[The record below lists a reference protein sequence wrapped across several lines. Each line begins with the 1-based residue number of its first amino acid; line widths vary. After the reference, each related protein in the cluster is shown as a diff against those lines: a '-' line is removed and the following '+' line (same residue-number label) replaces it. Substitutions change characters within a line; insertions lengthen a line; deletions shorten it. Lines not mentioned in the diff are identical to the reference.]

1 MVAILSKSDPEVYEA
16 IRNEIA
22 RQRGTLEMIA
32 SENFASLAVMEAQG
46 CVMTNKYS
54 EGYPGKR
61 YYGGNQFIDV
71 VENLARERAKK
82 LFGAEHANVQPH
94 SGTQANMEAYFAT
107 LKLGDKIL
115 SLFLPEGGHLSH
127 GSPANF
133 SGQFYKIVHYHLDP
147 QTGMLDYDEIRK
159 IALAEK
165 PQMVLCGYSAYPR
178 TIDFKAFKEIA
189 DEVGAVMLADIAHIA
204 GLCVAGAH
212 PQPFPHADIVTTTTH
227 KTLRGPRG
235 AMILCKERWAQ
246 AIDKAVF
253 PGMQG
258 GPLDHVIAAKAVCL
272 GEAMKPEFKKY
283 AHQIV
288 KNAKALADELMSRG
302 FKLVSD
308 GTDNHLVLVDLR
320 NKGCTGKEAQAWLE
334 EAGITVNKN
343 MVPQD
348 DKSPFVTSGIR
359 LGTPALTT
367 RGMGESEMRE
377 IGGMI
382 DRVIAARGDA
392 AVVAKV
398 KSEVSELC
406 IRFPLYPELVY

>member
-1 MVAILSKSDPEVYEA
+1 MAVLSRSDPEVYDA
-16 IRNEIA
+16 IKNEIG
-22 RQRGTLEMIA
+22 RQRSTLEMIA
-32 SENFASLAVMEAQG
+32 SENFTSLAVMEAQG

-71 VENLARERAKK
+71 TENLARDRAKK
-82 LFGAEHANVQPH
+82 LFNAEHANVQPH
-94 SGTQANMEAYFAT
+94 AGSQANMEAYFAT

-127 GSPANF
+127 GSPVNF
-133 SGQFYKIVHYHLDP
+133 SGQWYKIVHYHLDP
-147 QTGMLDYDEIRK
+147 ETGTLDYDAIRK
-159 IALAEK
+159 TAIAEK

-178 TIDFKAFKEIA
+178 TVDFKAFKEIA
-189 DEVGAVMLADIAHIA
+189 DEVGAIMLADIAHIA
-204 GLCVAGAH
+204 GLCAGGAH
-212 PQPFPHADIVTTTTH
+212 PQPFPYADIVTTTTH

-235 AMILCKERWAQ
+235 AMIMCKEKYAQ

-258 GPLDHVIAAKAVCL
+258 GPLEHAIAGKAVCF
-272 GEAMKPEFKKY
+272 GEALKPEFKEY
-283 AHQIV
+283 AKQVV
-288 KNAKALADELMSRG
+288 KNAKALADELMAKG

-308 GTDNHLVLVDLR
+308 GTDNHLMLVDLR
-320 NKGCTGKEAQAWLE
+320 NKGCTGKEAQNWLE
-334 EAGITVNKN
+334 ETGITANKN

-367 RGMGESEMRE
+367 RGMKESEMKE
-377 IGGMI
+377 IAGMI
-382 DRVIAARGDA
+382 DKIIAAKGDPAATAIARGDVIA
-392 AVVAKV
+392 
-398 KSEVSELC
+398 LC
-406 IRFPLYPELVY
+406 GKHPLYPELKW

>member
-1 MVAILSKSDPEVYEA
+1 VAVLNGSDPEVYEA
-16 IRNEIA
+16 IRNELE
-22 RQRGTLEMIA
+22 RQRWTLEMIA
-32 SENFASLAVMEAQG
+32 SENFTSLAVMEAQG

-71 VENLARERAKK
+71 VEKLAIERAKK
-82 LFGAEHANVQPH
+82 LFNAEHANVQPH

-127 GSPANF
+127 GSPVNF
-133 SGQFYKIVHYHLDP
+133 SGQFYKIAHYHLDP
-147 QTGMLDYDEIRK
+147 ETGMLDYDEIRK
-159 IALAEK
+159 VALAEK
-165 PQMVLCGYSAYPR
+165 PQLVLCGYSAYPR
-178 TIDFKAFKEIA
+178 IVDFKAFREIA
-189 DEVGAVMLADIAHIA
+189 DEVGAIMMADIAHIA
-204 GLCVAGAH
+204 GLCAGGAH

-235 AMILCKERWAQ
+235 AMILCKEKYAQ

-258 GPLDHVIAAKAVCL
+258 GPLEHVIAAKAVCF
-272 GEAMKPEFKKY
+272 GEALKPEFKTY

-288 KNAKALADELMSRG
+288 KNAKALADGLMERG
-302 FKLVSD
+302 FKLVSG
-308 GTDNHLVLVDLR
+308 GTDNHLMLVDLR
-320 NKGCTGKEAQAWLE
+320 NKNCTGKEAQTWLE
-334 EAGITVNKN
+334 EASITANKN
-343 MVPQD
+343 MVPND

-367 RGMGESEMRE
+367 RGMKESEMKE
-377 IGGMI
+377 IAQMI
-382 DRVIAARGDA
+382 DCVIASRGDPSVA
-392 AVVAKV
+392 AKV
-398 KSEVSELC
+398 RAEIKELC
-406 IRFPLYPELVY
+406 TKFPIYPELKW